1 MKAATDR
8 LVTRETVHRFVAALR
23 SFATSEV
30 RGQAAALFAAVVVCL
45 VAINALNVVNSYV
58 GRDFVTA
65 IEQRHH
71 ERFVH
76 EAVRYLVVFGL
87 SAVVLAL
94 ARYSEDRLA
103 LLWRGWLTERL
114 VRAYLAERTYRRLA
128 AGGLAN
134 PDQRIAEDVRYFVTT
149 TLSLGLL
156 QLNAT
161 LTVFAFSG
169 VLWSISRT
177 LFVVGI
183 VYAVAGSLLIL
194 VLGRPL
200 VRLNSDQSDREA
212 DFRAALLHVREH
224 ADRVALLHREHELE
238 TRLLDRLRGVVANMR
253 RIIRVNSNLALLTA
267 GYNYMIQII
276 PALIVAPLFIRGE
289 SEFGVVTQSAMAFT
303 QLLGAFSLVVTQFP
317 TISSYAAVLARLN
330 ALTVGIRLGRAAPR
344 RIETV
349 EDDRIAYEEL
359 TLRGPDAGR
368 VLVDRLSLSIPRGM
382 RLVIRSRD
390 AMARGALM
398 RATAGVWED
407 GEGRVLR
414 PSLERVAFVPE
425 RPYVPPGTLR
435 QVMTGHAQSSLS
447 DADIWEILATLDA
460 ERIIAHAEGLDVERD
475 WVRILSVREQTLLS
489 VAHLA
494 VVRPHFAFVDN
505 LGRTLGPE
513 QFAMVLRM
521 FTRYEISY
529 AAMGGADVAAPCDLV
544 LELAEDGRWSLRAGN
559 GERP

>member
-1 MKAATDR
+1 MASER
-8 LVTRETVHRFVAALR
+8 LITRETVRRFLAAIR

-30 RGQAAALFAAVVVCL
+30 RGQATFLFSALLACL
-45 VAINALNVVNSYV
+45 VAINALNVLNSYV

-71 ERFVH
+71 ERFVR
-76 EAVRYLVVFGL
+76 EALRYVAVFAASTVV
-87 SAVVLAL
+87 AVLY
-94 ARYSEDRLA
+94 RYSEERIG
-103 LLWRGWLTERL
+103 LLWRDWLTGRL

-128 AGGLAN
+128 DTGGLAN

-149 TLSLGLL
+149 TLSLALL
-156 QLNAT
+156 QLNAS
-161 LTVFAFSG
+161 LTVIAFSG

-177 LFVVGI
+177 LFVVGL
-183 VYAVAGSLLIL
+183 VYAVAGSVLTV

-200 VRLNSDQSDREA
+200 MRLNFQQSDREA
-212 DFRAALLHVREH
+212 DFRAALIHVREH

-238 TRLLDRLRGVVANMR
+238 VRLLDRLRSLVGNMR
-253 RIIRVNSNLALLTA
+253 RIITVNRNLGFFTT
-267 GYNYMIQII
+267 GYNYMVQII

-289 SEFGVVTQSAMAFT
+289 VEFGVVTQSAMAFT

-317 TISSYAAVLARLN
+317 TISSYAAVLSRLN
-330 ALTVGIRLGRAAPR
+330 ALTVGIRLGRTSPR
-344 RIETV
+344 RIATI
-349 EDDRIAYEEL
+349 EDERIAYEDL
-359 TLRGPDAGR
+359 TLRLPEAGR
-368 VLVDRLSLSIPRGM
+368 VLVHKLTLSIPRGF
-382 RLVIRSRD
+382 RVVVRSRD

-407 GEGRVLR
+407 GDGRVLR

-435 QVMTGHAQSSLS
+435 EVMTGNAHPSAS
-447 DADIWEILATLDA
+447 DAQVHAILAALDA
-460 ERIIAHAEGLDVERD
+460 EAIIAHADGLDVERD
-475 WVRILSVREQTLLS
+475 WVRILSLREQTLLS

-513 QFAMVLRM
+513 QFAMVLRL
-521 FTRYEISY
+521 FTRYDITY
-529 AAMGGADVAAPCDLV
+529 VAMGGVDVAAPCDLV
-544 LELAEDGRWSLRAGN
+544 LDLANDGRWSLQPSSPDCA
-559 GERP
+559 

>member
-1 MKAATDR
+1 MGNER
-8 LVTRETVHRFVAALR
+8 LVTRETVRRFVAALR

-30 RGQAAALFAAVVVCL
+30 RGQAALLFAAVIVCL

-71 ERFVH
+71 DRFVR
-76 EAVRYLVVFGL
+76 EAFRYLGVFAM

-94 ARYSEDRLA
+94 ARYGEERLA

-149 TLSLGLL
+149 TLSLALL

-161 LTVFAFSG
+161 LTVLAFSG

-194 VLGRPL
+194 VLGRSL
-200 VRLNSDQSDREA
+200 VRLNSEQSDREA
-212 DFRAALLHVREH
+212 DFRATLLHVREH

-238 TRLLDRLRGVVANMR
+238 TRLLDRLRALVANMR
-253 RIIRVNSNLALLTA
+253 RIIRVNSSLGLFTA
-267 GYNYMIQII
+267 GYNYLIQII

-289 SEFGVVTQSAMAFT
+289 AEFGVVTQSAMAFT

-330 ALTVGIRLGRAAPR
+330 ALTVGIRLGRFGVR

-349 EDDRIAYEEL
+349 EEGRIAYEEL
-359 TLRGPDAGR
+359 TLRGPDTGR
-368 VLVDRLSLSIPRGM
+368 VLVDRLSLSIPRGT

-425 RPYVPPGTLR
+425 RPYVPPATLR
-435 QVMTGHAQSSLS
+435 QVIAGHARPSLS
-447 DADIWEILATLDA
+447 DAHVREILAALDA
-460 ERIIAHAEGLDVERD
+460 EPIVAHADGLDVERD
-475 WVRILSVREQTLLS
+475 WARILSLREQTLLS

-505 LGRTLGPE
+505 LGRTLGPD

-529 AAMGGADVAAPCDLV
+529 VVMGGADVAAPCDLV
-544 LELAEDGRWSLRAGN
+544 LDLTDDGRWSLQAGDVADA
-559 GERP
+559 